1 MSTGPTDGN
10 LGSQEIEQL
19 EDCLDA
25 ALLKLA
31 RVEQANDE
39 VIPFALVQLLS
50 DGGVPTRVW
59 REHRGLSREELAQAA
74 SVPVELVV
82 QVESGKEDVPL
93 RSMHALASALNVDL
107 DDLVPWTMDGDEAV
121 SAARSQ

>member
-19 EDCLDA
+19 EDRLDA

-39 VIPFALVQLLS
+39 VIPFALVQVLS

-74 SVPVELVV
+74 GVPVELVV
-82 QVESGKEDVPL
+82 QVEFREG
-93 RSMHALASALNVDL
+93 RRATAVDARPCKRIECRFGRFGAV
-107 DDLVPWTMDGDEAV
+107 DDGW
-121 SAARSQ
+121 